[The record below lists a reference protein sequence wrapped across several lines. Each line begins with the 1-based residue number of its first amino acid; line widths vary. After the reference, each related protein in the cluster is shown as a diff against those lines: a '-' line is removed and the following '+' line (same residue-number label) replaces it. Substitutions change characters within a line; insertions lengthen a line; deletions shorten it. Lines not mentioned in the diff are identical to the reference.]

1 VVGPNPVNLDGQL
14 VAAIHADLTAGVG
27 TDVTKAGKLGEN
39 VGVSFQGSQKIG
51 AFDIPGELA
60 RQWLKLP
67 NPNGRP
73 NSEALKSSWNGLD
86 VTRRPRDGWIIDFGT
101 KMTEADAVFYEEPF
115 QYALKHVK
123 PVRDTNN
130 REAYRKYWWRH
141 GEPRIAMR
149 AALSKVQRYIVTPEV
164 AKHRILIWMHGT
176 ILPDKKLIAFAR
188 ADDTTFGILHSRF
201 HELWS
206 LGMCT
211 WHGVGNDPRYTPTTT
226 FETFPFPAGLTPAE
240 TAPKSD
246 EEKRALGYIPL
257 MASIGDEGINPIPP
271 FSSPTPAIVADLTRR
286 GHAQAIAA
294 AAFRLNQ
301 LRESWLNPP
310 EWVEWVQTSEEKEA
324 GFPPRPTA
332 KPGHEADLKKRT
344 LTNLYNLRPAWLDL
358 AHRDLDATVA
368 AAYGWADY
376 TPDMTEVTI
385 LGRLLELNQER
396 AGG

>member
-1 VVGPNPVNLDGQL
+1 M
-14 VAAIHADLTAGVG
+14 
-27 TDVTKAGKLGEN
+27 DVTKAGKLGEN
-39 VGVSFQGSQKIG
+39 MGASFQGSQKIG

-101 KMTEADAVFYEEPF
+101 RMSEVDAALYEEPF
-115 QYALKHVK
+115 QYALKNVK

-176 ILPDKKLIAFAR
+176 ILPDKRLIVIAR
-188 ADDTTFGILHSRF
+188 ADDTTFGILHSRM
-201 HELWS
+201 HELWALK
-206 LGMCT
+206 LGATLEDRPCYRPST
-211 WHGVGNDPRYTPTTT
+211 S
-226 FETFPFPAGLTPAE
+226 FETFPFPAGLAPAD

-246 EEKRALGYIPL
+246 EEKRAFGYTPL
-257 MASIGDEGINPIPP
+257 MGSIGDESNKPGAPS
-271 FSSPTPAIVADLTRR
+271 SSPTPAILADPTMR
-286 GHAQAIAA
+286 GHAQPIAA

-324 GFPPRPTA
+324 GFPSRPTA

-344 LTNLYNLRPAWLDL
+344 LTNLYNLRPAWLNL

-376 TPDMTEVTI
+376 TPDMTEATI

-396 AGG
+396 VKG